1 MPGFYDSDSDDS
13 TVDGRRGSV
22 YVAGGVEGE
31 SVHVS
36 ACIVCRVFSGCSWT
50 GCIMEAVLALAGRSS
65 LIRVCQGINS
75 PAKTNQANGEKARS
89 VSVNTTPPPFLPG
102 FLTET
107 SRQFTVKIS
116 LQETCGWLEIL
127 IRLDF
132 I

>member
-1 MPGFYDSDSDDS
+1 M
-13 TVDGRRGSV
+13 TVTATTPRLMGEGKLCMWR
-22 YVAGGVEGE
+22 GVEGE

-89 VSVNTTPPPFLPG
+89 VSVNTTPPNLPRS
-102 FLTET
+102 LTET

>member
-36 ACIVCRVFSGCSWT
+36 ACVVCRVFSGCSWT

-89 VSVNTTPPPFLPG
+89 VSVNTISPLPPPLPHRNHPSIYSQNIFAG
-102 FLTET
+102 DA
-107 SRQFTVKIS
+107 
-116 LQETCGWLEIL
+116 WLAGDI
-127 IRLDF
+127 D
-132 I
+132 